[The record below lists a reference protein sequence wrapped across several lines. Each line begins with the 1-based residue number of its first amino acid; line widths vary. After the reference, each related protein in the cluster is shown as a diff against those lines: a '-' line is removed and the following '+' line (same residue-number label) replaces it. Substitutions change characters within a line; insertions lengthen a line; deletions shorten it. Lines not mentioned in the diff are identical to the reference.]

1 MQFRLEL
8 FRIISCVMVLDVV
21 LTLAYPHDNHGEGPD
36 VTVRHTRGLI
46 KETAKK
52 IMKAKTAS
60 SVRYAKNIL
69 LAGATFQKTDARYG
83 HTMRWYTKQGGI

>member
-1 MQFRLEL
+1 
-8 FRIISCVMVLDVV
+8 MVLDVV

-36 VTVRHTRGLI
+36 VTVRLKRGLI
-46 KETAKK
+46 KETVKK
-52 IMKAKTAS
+52 ILKAKTAL

-83 HTMRWYTKQGGI
+83 HTMTRWN